1 MRGTTEISKNNCDLI
16 DNLITP
22 VYYPPNVL
30 IVDVQALITTIII
43 IVIII
48 IIIFINITI
57 IIIIIIIVIVIVVI
71 IIIINLLKLTKPH
84 LEYVNLE

>member
-1 MRGTTEISKNNCDLI
+1 MRGTTEISKNNFDLI

-48 IIIFINITI
+48 IIFINITI

-71 IIIINLLKLTKPH
+71 IIIIINLLKLTKPH

>member
-1 MRGTTEISKNNCDLI
+1 MRGATEVSKNNCDLI

-22 VYYPPNVL
+22 VYHPPNVL

-43 IVIII
+43 IVI

>member
-43 IVIII
+43 VII

-71 IIIINLLKLTKPH
+71 IIIIINLLKLTKPH

>member
-43 IVIII
+43 VII